1 MITEN
6 LFSKNRVRVINLL
19 TEHLQ
24 DLTDPYALTVTKF
37 DISVQGC
44 FSPKLMSALR
54 KKRFNPEV
62 QESGHLYMSKTIG
75 GVYLRFIFT
84 D

>member
-1 MITEN
+1 MIKEN
-6 LFSKNRVRVINLL
+6 LFTKNKVRIINLL

-24 DLTDPYALTVTKF
+24 DLEDPYVLIVSLF
-37 DISVQGC
+37 DISVQSSY
-44 FSPKLMSALR
+44 SPKLMSALR
-54 KKRFNPEV
+54 RKRFNPEV